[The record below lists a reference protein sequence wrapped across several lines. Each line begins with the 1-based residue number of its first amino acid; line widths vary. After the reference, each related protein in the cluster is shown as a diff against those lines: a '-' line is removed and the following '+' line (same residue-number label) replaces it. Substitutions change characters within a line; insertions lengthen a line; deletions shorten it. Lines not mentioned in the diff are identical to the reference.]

1 MVSEISTAT
10 RTEVLEAIRGR
21 YSEASK
27 KDKSRMLDEFVAMV
41 GCHRKHGV
49 RLLGQISEPV
59 DRKDP
64 RGRRIYD
71 EAVRQ
76 ALIVVWEAADRI
88 CGKRLK
94 AALPSMVESLER
106 HGHLDLDPDVRERLF
121 SASAST
127 MDRLLRPV
135 REQAGSRRRHK
146 KKRKMGSRVPVRTFM
161 DWNDP
166 TPGYLE
172 IDLVAHGG
180 GAVSGAFIHS
190 LVATDVCSGWTEAVP
205 LLAREQ
211 SLVVEGLEAISR
223 VFPVPVRGIDSDND
237 SVFINETLVGYCTE
251 GEIEFT
257 RSRAYRKNDQ
267 AWIEQKNGSVIRRFV
282 GHDRHSGA
290 VAGQTLAHLY
300 GAMRLYVN
308 YFQPSFQLLTKSR
321 NGGSVTKQYSK
332 PATPCDRLLARDDV
346 SEETKR
352 TLRHNRAELDPVS
365 LLHSIRESQSAL
377 AAVGSLESAGTPDG
391 ESLESFLSQL
401 PGLWRQGEVR
411 PTHAR
416 RARGS
421 RTWRTRPDPF
431 EGVWCEVLGWLQQ
444 QPDATAAELMD
455 RLILR
460 YPERYSRRQLRTL
473 QRRVTQWRGVMAKQL
488 VYASSKSRGTNSEV
502 RPVDIG
508 PVGVN

>member
-1 MVSEISTAT
+1 M
-10 RTEVLEAIRGR
+10 LEAIRGR

-41 GCHRKHGV
+41 GCHRKHAV
-49 RLLGQISEPV
+49 RLLGQYERATGHSV
-59 DRKDP
+59 P

-71 EAVRQ
+71 EVVRQ
-76 ALIVVWEAADRI
+76 ALIVVWEASNRI

-121 SASAST
+121 RS
-127 MDRLLRPV
+127 V
-135 REQAGSRRRHK
+135 RGQARSRRRLK
-146 KKRKMGSRVPVRTFM
+146 RSRKMGSRVPVRTFM

-166 TPGYLE
+166 SPGYLE
-172 IDLVAHGG
+172 IDLVAHCGVV
-180 GAVSGAFIHS
+180 VSGAFIHS

-211 SLVVEGLEAISR
+211 SLVVEGLEAISN

-237 SVFINETLVGYCTE
+237 SVFINETLVGYCE
-251 GEIEFT
+251 ENEIEFT

-267 AWIEQKNGSVIRRFV
+267 ASIEQKNGSVIRRFV
-282 GHDRHSGA
+282 GHERHSGA
-290 VAGQTLAHLY
+290 VAGQTMAHLY

-321 NGGSVTKQYSK
+321 NGGSVTKRYSK

-346 SEETKR
+346 SEETK
-352 TLRHNRAELDPVS
+352 LRLRKSRSELDPVS

-377 AAVGSLESAGTPDG
+377 AAVGSLESGGTPDG

-401 PGLWRQGEVR
+401 PELRRQGEVR

-416 RARGS
+416 RARGP

-444 QPDATAAELMD
+444 QPDTAAADLMD
-455 RLILR
+455 RLIRR

-473 QRRVTQWRGVMAKQL
+473 QRRVSKWRGVMAKQL
-488 VYASSKSRGTNSEV
+488 VYASAESRGAKSEL